1 MEKLKEKVLKKTS
14 GGFFGIISV
23 LIRLTGDITAMIFT
37 PNYNMIDDLISDLGI
52 GPGALFF
59 SLGLIISG
67 IVSIPFYISLKKI
80 FGVEEI
86 NENLR
91 KMAIVFSSISI
102 ITYVLLG
109 FFPSDPNNI
118 LIFVLHGVIG
128 LISWVTGAGYLALY
142 SYMTIRYK
150 ESSRYLGYFGY
161 CVVGTVILFIF
172 TWVPITEWCMTFG
185 IMLWIIVISI
195 SMIYDK
201 I

>member
-14 GGFFGIISV
+14 GGFFGIVSV

-142 SYMTIRYK
+142 SYMTIKYK
-150 ESSRYLGYFGY
+150 ESSKFQGYFGY

-172 TWVPITEWCMTFG
+172 TWVPVTEWCMTFG

>member
-142 SYMTIRYK
+142 SYMTIKYK
-150 ESSRYLGYFGY
+150 ESSKFQGYFGY

-172 TWVPITEWCMTFG
+172 TWVPVTEWCMTFG

>member
-1 MEKLKEKVLKKTS
+1 VEKLKEKVLKKTS
-14 GGFFGIISV
+14 GGFFGIVSV

-142 SYMTIRYK
+142 SYMTIKYK
-150 ESSRYLGYFGY
+150 ESSKFQGYFGY

-172 TWVPITEWCMTFG
+172 TWVPVTEWCMTFG